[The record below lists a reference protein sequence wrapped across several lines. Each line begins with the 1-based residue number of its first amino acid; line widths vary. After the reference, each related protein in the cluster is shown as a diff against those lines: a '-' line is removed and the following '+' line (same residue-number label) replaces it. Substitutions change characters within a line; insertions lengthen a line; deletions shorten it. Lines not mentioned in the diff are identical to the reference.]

1 MTTTS
6 VSNSARAITKSA
18 VKRTIVV
25 LNQPA
30 ARRRFRH
37 VVDSRPG
44 PLKLEVGS
52 SRSARPGW
60 IPTDVGW
67 RARYWLDVT
76 TPWPVPLGAVSHVY
90 GDNVIEHLTLDGAR
104 AFFRHANLALQPGG
118 RIRLVSPDAER
129 YARMYLE
136 GGDLRDRHADRS
148 RRHGYGVD
156 HDVSLLRSVFVDCG
170 HHAGYIWDLA
180 AATAELEAA
189 GFVSVR
195 RCEVG
200 SSDDP
205 ELCGLEA
212 RTEPSDRFLQLVV
225 EALRP

>member
-1 MTTTS
+1 MTTTIGDTT
-6 VSNSARAITKSA
+6 RAITKSA
-18 VKRTIVV
+18 VKRAIVV
-25 LNQPA
+25 LNRPA
-30 ARRRFRH
+30 ARRRFGRT
-37 VVDSRPG
+37 VATRSG
-44 PLKLEVGS
+44 PVKLEVGS
-52 SRSARPGW
+52 SRTMRPGW
-60 IPTDVGW
+60 ISTDVGW
-67 RARYWLDVT
+67 RARNWLDVT
-76 TPWPVPLGAVSHVY
+76 RPWPVPPGSVSHVY

-104 AFFRHANLALQPGG
+104 AFFRHANRALRPGG

-136 GGDLRDRHADRS
+136 GGDLLDRHVDRS

-156 HDVSLLRSVFVDCG
+156 HGVSSLRAVFVECG
-170 HHAGYIWDLA
+170 HHEGYIWDLA
-180 AATAELEAA
+180 AVTAELEAA

-205 ELCGLEA
+205 ALCGLES
-212 RTEPSDRFLQLVV
+212 RTEPSDRVLQLVV